1 MVANGIEEDRV
12 IRIKR
17 NPWADNFFRP
27 LLITIMIMCL
37 SISIVNMVRL
47 VNPAWRGTYFLIGM
61 LLTTVEAIYSYRVCQ
76 QFRKQHRSTLR
87 YRLAEV
93 AVLVLMLKL
102 LSFMDKP
109 MSRVGAELQAMWH
122 SPTTLLNVEFYLIL
136 CLAAIAWIAAT
147 ETISDFE
154 ALYDPYT
161 SNTRPLANLAG
172 HFFWGGAILMIISG
186 ITQWVI
192 LAGAGSLTDLQR
204 PTLSGVI
211 FNVLVYFTV
220 GLVLLS
226 QVNLTAFTVRWR
238 VQNITVV
245 PGLTKQWAK
254 YGLIFLG
261 LITLIAFLLPTRY
274 SLGFLATAGI
284 VVLLLIR
291 VLVFI
296 FQVIILLLTLPLAWL
311 MSFLGLSLPQSGT
324 ASAPTLPPMPPSSPG
339 TPVPWLEVLRSLVFW
354 LVALAIT
361 WYLVKSYLDD
371 QPELVKRLKGFTLIG
386 FIIRLLAQFWELV
399 KGWTRAGLDMIPTAA
414 RGSEL
419 EQDNASAT
427 NIWNWLGL
435 RRLSPRE
442 RILYYYLNILKRAER
457 HGSTR
462 QADQTPYEYEP
473 DLQQSVPNVQSEV
486 HVLTDVFVRARYSQQ
501 GFTEKHARLVKQQWQ
516 QIRKALGRTRDTGDE
531 RR

>member
-1 MVANGIEEDRV
+1 
-12 IRIKR
+12 
-17 NPWADNFFRP
+17 
-27 LLITIMIMCL
+27 
-37 SISIVNMVRL
+37 
-47 VNPAWRGTYFLIGM
+47 
-61 LLTTVEAIYSYRVCQ
+61 
-76 QFRKQHRSTLR
+76 
-87 YRLAEV
+87 
-93 AVLVLMLKL
+93 
-102 LSFMDKP
+102 
-109 MSRVGAELQAMWH
+109 
-122 SPTTLLNVEFYLIL
+122 
-136 CLAAIAWIAAT
+136 
-147 ETISDFE
+147 
-154 ALYDPYT
+154 
-161 SNTRPLANLAG
+161 
-172 HFFWGGAILMIISG
+172 MIISG
-186 ITQWVI
+186 ITQWVT

-211 FNVLVYFTV
+211 LNVLVYFTV

-274 SLGFLATAGI
+274 SLGFLTTAGI
-284 VVLLLIR
+284 VVLLFIR
-291 VLVFI
+291 VLIFI

-311 MSFLGLSLPQSGT
+311 MSFLGLSAPGAGT
-324 ASAPTLPPMPPSSPG
+324 ASAPTMPPMPPSSPG

-361 WYLVKSYLDD
+361 WYLIKSYLDD

-386 FIIRLLAQFWELV
+386 FIIRLLTQFWELV
-399 KGWTRAGLDMIPTAA
+399 RGWTRAGLDMIPTGA

-419 EQDNASAT
+419 EQDNASGT
-427 NIWNWLGL
+427 SIWNWLGL
-435 RRLSPRE
+435 RRLSPRQ

-457 HGSTR
+457 HGPSR

-501 GFTEKHARLVKQQWQ
+501 GFTEKHAGLVKQQWQ
-516 QIRKALGRTRDTGDE
+516 QIRKALGRTRDSGDE